1 MAQIVR
7 VAYRHGLPFPC
18 AALCGRVA
26 KMRARC
32 GFDNCRNRTADPR
45 GLHGGIVVCIFGAMP
60 APTPPDVIDAVLAA
74 FATGVPLAK
83 ACRDNGIHTPHVYQ
97 KMREHP
103 RWASAWPAARELH
116 AAALVEQSTEFA
128 DSDPDPARARN
139 RMIARQWIAARVARE
154 QWGDRVDIAVDQR
167 VSITA
172 ALEAADARA
181 RPIRDLSKVI
191 DAESADITSL
201 PALTATDNESVT
213 PRDALPDPFD

>member
-1 MAQIVR
+1 
-7 VAYRHGLPFPC
+7 
-18 AALCGRVA
+18 
-26 KMRARC
+26 
-32 GFDNCRNRTADPR
+32 
-45 GLHGGIVVCIFGAMP
+45 
-60 APTPPDVIDAVLAA
+60 
-74 FATGVPLAK
+74 
-83 ACRDNGIHTPHVYQ
+83 
-97 KMREHP
+97 
-103 RWASAWPAARELH
+103 
-116 AAALVEQSTEFA
+116 
-128 DSDPDPARARN
+128 
-139 RMIARQWIAARVARE
+139 MIARQWIAARVARE